1 MTCFNHVK
9 LVLNVDLLYS
19 IKLLVIIL
27 VLQDEIYTGIIV
39 YVKKG
44 TNRWTMSFMVV
55 NSNNIKHFLKV
66 HVHVYLTYIC
76 RYIYVIYNLS
86 SFCLQYLNM
95 AYSDAERDHMF
106 RFTFMDS
113 MNGFIELDL
122 QSTFKNGWRIDP
134 RRLPM
139 RVSEH
144 NYVSFIIIHNN

>member
-27 VLQDEIYTGIIV
+27 VLQDEIYTGMIF

-44 TNRWTMSFMVV
+44 TNRWTMLFMVA
-55 NSNNIKHFLKV
+55 NNIKLFLKV

-86 SFCLQYLNM
+86 SFCLQYLNEN
-95 AYSDAERDHMF
+95 YSDAERDEMI
-106 RFTFMDS
+106 RFSFMDS

-122 QSTFKNGWRIDP
+122 RSTFKNGWSIEP
-134 RRLPM
+134 HMLPM